1 MKGNILKKERTEWID
16 LARGW
21 AIVLV
26 VFAHT
31 PIPAKLSSY
40 IYSFH
45 VPLFFIISGFLLHS
59 GLSKKSTDFIKNK
72 VLRLAVPYLFFSLI
86 GYAYWLIA
94 RHFGWEAG
102 AESINIMTPLNG
114 TFMAIRD
121 SLFMTHNSALW
132 FICSL
137 FVSEITFYLIFKM
150 VKGDKFLLISAVF
163 AVMVVGM
170 IYNIFDGAALPW
182 AIDTIPIVLVFLCF
196 GYFVHEYYPVWKK
209 MRARHD
215 LIRWS
220 AMVFLVMLSIVSW
233 ILITKTPAGLVDM
246 YYGIYGNF
254 VLYFVAAFS
263 GSLAVMLLF
272 ESYIPK
278 FKQLSYIGS
287 NSLVIYAL
295 HQKVIF
301 GLIGVISTAIIGRS
315 HIFAGQTSLDKI
327 ANGVSYAII
336 AIAVLLLVSPLLTRY
351 CGTFIGRGVRQK
363 TKEDSI

>member
-21 AIVLV
+21 AIILV

-45 VPLFFIISGFLLHS
+45 VPLFFIISGFLLYS
-59 GLSKKSTDFIKNK
+59 GLSKKPADFIKNK

-102 AESINIMTPLNG
+102 AGSINIMTPLNG

-137 FVSEITFYLIFKM
+137 FVSEIAFYLIFKM
-150 VKGDKFLLISAVF
+150 VKGDKFLLTAAVSTL
-163 AVMVVGM
+163 MVVGM
-170 IYNIFDGAALPW
+170 IYNTFDGAALPW
-182 AIDTIPIVLVFLCF
+182 AIDTVPIVLVFLCF

-209 MRARHD
+209 VRARHD
-215 LIRWS
+215 LMRWG
-220 AMVFLVMLSIVSW
+220 AMTSLVALSVVAW

-263 GSLAVMLLF
+263 GALAVMLLF
-272 ESYIPK
+272 ESFIPK
-278 FKQLSYIGS
+278 FKHLSYIGS
-287 NSLVIYAL
+287 NSLIIYAL
-295 HQKVIF
+295 HQKVVF
-301 GLIGVISTAIIGRS
+301 GLIGVLLTAIIGRS
-315 HIFAGQTSLDKI
+315 HIFTGQTSLDKT
-327 ANGVSYAII
+327 ANGASYAII
-336 AIAVLLLVSPLLTRY
+336 ALTVLLLMSPLLVRY
-351 CGTFIGRGVRQK
+351 CGPFIGRGFKQK
-363 TKEDSI
+363 TKDSI

>member
-59 GLSKKSTDFIKNK
+59 GLSKKPTDFIKNK

-102 AESINIMTPLNG
+102 ADSINIMTPLNG

-137 FVSEITFYLIFKM
+137 FVSEIVFYLIYKM
-150 VKGDKFLLISAVF
+150 VKGDKFLLVSAAF
-163 AVMVVGM
+163 AIMVVGM
-170 IYNIFDGAALPW
+170 IYNTFDGAALPW

-209 MRARHD
+209 VRAQYN
-215 LIRWS
+215 LIRWG
-220 AMVFLVMLSIVSW
+220 AMLSLLTLSIVSW

-263 GSLAVMLLF
+263 GALAVMLLF
-272 ESYIPK
+272 ESFILK
-278 FKQLSYIGS
+278 FKQLSYIGA
-287 NSLVIYAL
+287 NSLIIYAL

-301 GLIGVISTAIIGRS
+301 GLIGVALTAIIGRS
-315 HIFAGQTSLDKI
+315 HIFIGQTSLDKL
-327 ANGVSYAII
+327 ANGLSYVALALVI
-336 AIAVLLLVSPLLTRY
+336 LLLISPLLIRY
-351 CGTFIGRGVRQK
+351 CGPFIGRGIRK
-363 TKEDSI
+363 NTKDSV